1 MVVVPNHLALVERHV
16 YLAVYSG
23 ERVAIE
29 RCALCGQLGVGA
41 EEVRVVRHV
50 NHTSELN
57 IPRIFS
63 CYFIIQN
70 GGVAINLSRKLCV
83 TACAEYRA
91 CLGVGVKT
99 CKVARL
105 QSIYATR
112 VKQMVK
118 ACQIETTTYSTRLC
132 LGFAC
137 CDKAELKHSMN
148 VK

>member
-1 MVVVPNHLALVERHV
+1 MVVVPNHLTLVKWHV
-16 YLAVYSG
+16 SLAVNSG
-23 ERVAIE
+23 ERIAIE

-57 IPRIFS
+57 IPRIVARWL
-63 CYFIIQN
+63 IIQD

-83 TACAEYRA
+83 TACAEYGTS
-91 CLGVGVKT
+91 LGVGVKT

-118 ACQIETTTYSTRLC
+118 TS
-132 LGFAC
+132 
-137 CDKAELKHSMN
+137 
-148 VK
+148 